1 VTSSR
6 LDESSIVRAAL
17 ALADEQGF
25 AVLSMRT
32 LASRLGVKAA
42 SLYYHVP
49 SRDALEQL
57 IADSIAMPVIDAGH
71 ACIDAPDLL
80 RTVARTLRSSLREH
94 PGAAVV
100 VATRQ
105 ISAHLFE
112 AAIPGI
118 LTAMQSGLA
127 ISDEDALYLI
137 QSLYVLVTGLAL
149 AEFGDGPAAPA
160 APAAYYDAWFETSLE
175 TFIAGLES
183 RFTARS

>member
-1 VTSSR
+1 MASSR
-6 LDESSIVRAAL
+6 IDEGSILRAAL
-17 ALADEQGF
+17 ALADDQGF
-25 AVLSMRT
+25 AALSMRT

-57 IADSIAMPVIDAGH
+57 IADSIAMPVIDAGR
-71 ACIDAPDLL
+71 ACADAPTLL
-80 RTVARTLRSSLREH
+80 RTVATTLRSSLREH
-94 PGAAVV
+94 PGAAMV

-105 ISAHLFE
+105 ISAPLFE
-112 AAIPGI
+112 AAIPAI

-149 AEFGDGPAAPA
+149 AEFGDGPAAPTA
-160 APAAYYDAWFETSLE
+160 QAAYYDAWFETSVH
-175 TFIAGLES
+175 TFITGLES
-183 RFTARS
+183 RFSPRT

>member
-1 VTSSR
+1 VAPSR
-6 LDESSIVRAAL
+6 IDEASIVRAAL
-17 ALADEQGF
+17 ALADDQGF
-25 AVLSMRT
+25 AALSMRT
-32 LASRLGVKAA
+32 LAGRLGVKAA

-49 SRDALEQL
+49 SRDRLEQL
-57 IADSIAMPVIDAGH
+57 IADSIAIPVIEAGR
-71 ACIDAPDLL
+71 ACTDAPALL
-80 RTVARTLRSSLREH
+80 RSVAGTLRSSLREH
-94 PGAAVV
+94 PGAAMV

-112 AAIPGI
+112 AAIPAI

-149 AEFGDGPAAPA
+149 AEFGAGPAAPA
-160 APAAYYDAWFETSLE
+160 APPSYYDAWFETSVQ

-183 RFTARS
+183 RFSTPG